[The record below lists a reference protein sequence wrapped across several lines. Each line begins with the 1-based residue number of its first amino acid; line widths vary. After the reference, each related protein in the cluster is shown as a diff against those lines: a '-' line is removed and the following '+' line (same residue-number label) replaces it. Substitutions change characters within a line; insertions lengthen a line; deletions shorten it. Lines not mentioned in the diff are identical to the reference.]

1 MGLFKNSV
9 FKRHVLATAKPST
22 MFSVVSK
29 VQKEYPD
36 ELEQSVGSALFELE
50 ANSDMKAQLRD
61 IYITGAKEIDYEDR
75 KKVLILFV
83 PIPKIKEVQK
93 LQVRLVRELEKKFS
107 GKNVVVVGQRRI
119 DSKPTRKTRNQKQMR
134 PRSRTLTSVH
144 DSILEDL
151 VFPSEIVGKRI
162 RVKLDASRLIKVT
175 LEKAQQT
182 NVEHKL
188 DTFAAVYKKLTGK
201 DTNFSFE
208 V

>member
-1 MGLFKNSV
+1 
-9 FKRHVLATAKPST
+9 
-22 MFSVVSK
+22 
-29 VQKEYPD
+29 
-36 ELEQSVGSALFELE
+36 
-50 ANSDMKAQLRD
+50 MKAQLRD
-61 IYITGAKEIDYEDR
+61 IYITGAKEMDYEDR

-144 DSILEDL
+144 EKILDDL
-151 VFPSEIVGKRI
+151 SFPAEIVGKRI
-162 RVKLDASRLIKVT
+162 RVKLDASRVVKVT

-188 DTFAAVYKKLTGK
+188 DTFASVYKKLTGK
-201 DTNFSFE
+201 DTVFSFE
-208 V
+208 I